1 MDFNWNFKPRTLNGF
16 NSAPVEYLMPQAP
29 GAIPTQMKGQ
39 VFSPDYN
46 IQGLPQDTED
56 YQRAAYMDVYEADE
70 AQKAQALQAQQKRIA
85 DIQNEIVTLE
95 KRIAEN
101 TAKLQNFNGNT
112 DQIAA
117 IEARKI
123 NSADPTSIWRWK
135 VDRDE
140 TRRVAKMEKEKNNQL
155 ASANAIYEIQNDLD
169 SIVVDD
175 KMDSATQKAY
185 LGKLAGLKTLAQK
198 NGISTSAI
206 DAKIKEV
213 KGETETVGKKS
224 SPEGTEYEG
233 TSREQWDNEAEELL
247 AKPNLTQGDIMKFK
261 QKNPNISNEVRQK
274 LEAKH
279 SALIEVDK
287 KKAYEKKWN
296 SYLADFEKNN
306 GTVSDKMKA
315 TLRRIFDKK
324 NKKG

>member
-39 VFSPDYN
+39 VFSQDYN